1 MPDYIPLYPIIEV
14 QRPSV
19 GRLGPVAGFS
29 TSDTELLAAQFP
41 AGPTQRTDEES
52 TTNKKTKEDFTELVM
67 RGPAKESQGYW
78 GYPKDFN
85 RNYVENGAPKYK
97 ASTWLAPGDPLNSF
111 VPDIRSPGGTSSGVI
126 NFHPH
131 SAAPGFA
138 GHFFYASLNVPQK
151 MPQIVSPNESSG
163 LIDDSSFSAWTE
175 NKEIE
180 TLGKYI
186 MGQGPNS
193 PND

>member
-1 MPDYIPLYPIIEV
+1 VPDYIPLYPIIEV

-29 TSDTELLAAQFP
+29 TSDTALLAAQFP
-41 AGPTQRTDEES
+41 AGPTQGTDEKS
-52 TTNKKTKEDFTELVM
+52 ATNKKTKENFTSLVM
-67 RGPAKESQGYW
+67 RGPAEGSQGYW

-97 ASTWLAPGDPLNSF
+97 ASTWIAPGDPLNSF
-111 VPDIRSPGGTSSGVI
+111 VPDIRSPGGIPGTI
-126 NFHPH
+126 NLHPH
-131 SAAPGFA
+131 SVGPGFT
-138 GHFFYASLNVPQK
+138 GPLFYVSLNVAEK
-151 MPQIVSPNESSG
+151 TLEIVSPNESSG
-163 LIDDSSFSAWTE
+163 LIDDSSFSAWTK
-175 NKEIE
+175 NKGIE